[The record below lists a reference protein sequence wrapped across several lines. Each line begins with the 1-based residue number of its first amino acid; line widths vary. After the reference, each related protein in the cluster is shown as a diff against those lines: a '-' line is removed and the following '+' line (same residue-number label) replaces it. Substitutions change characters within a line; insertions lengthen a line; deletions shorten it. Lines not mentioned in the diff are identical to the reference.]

1 VAGSPNDEEFVAL
14 ARLMRAHGNRGELI
28 AELES
33 DDNRIFER
41 FSEVYLWDGSLRR
54 QRARVERSWP
64 HKGRLVVKFEGVDS
78 IEQAQALA
86 GLVVQIPAALRPP
99 APEGRF
105 YVTDLIGCRVL
116 EKSSGRFLGEV
127 QGLLETGGVPLL
139 EVKSGER
146 EILIPLAR
154 SICLEV
160 NPSQRL
166 IRVDLPEGLDEL

>member
-1 VAGSPNDEEFVAL
+1 MAAGPNDEEFVAL

-41 FSEVYLWDGSLRR
+41 FSEVYLWDGSRR
-54 QRARVERSWP
+54 QRARIERSWP
-64 HKGRLVVKFEGVDS
+64 HKGRVVLKFEGVDS
-78 IEQAQALA
+78 IERAQALA
-86 GLVVQIPAALRPP
+86 GFVVQVPAALRPP

-105 YVTDLIGCRVL
+105 YVADLIGCRVL
-116 EKSSGRFLGEV
+116 ERVSGRFLGEV

-139 EVKSGER
+139 EVKSEAR

-154 SICLEV
+154 PICVEV